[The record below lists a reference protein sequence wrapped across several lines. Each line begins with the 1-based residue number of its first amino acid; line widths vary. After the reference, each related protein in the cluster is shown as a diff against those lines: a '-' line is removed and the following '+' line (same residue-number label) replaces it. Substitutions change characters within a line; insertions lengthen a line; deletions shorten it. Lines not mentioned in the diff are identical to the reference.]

1 MERRKSPR
9 APVEVNFQLWKNK
22 KVKKKARGSIKD
34 ISLDGMRVETDLSLP
49 MGSDIVFS
57 LDLPAELK
65 FNLAGKIVW
74 QKKEEKKY
82 MYGIRFSELNITE
95 KPKLYNFVLA
105 TLSK

>member
-9 APVEVNFQLWKNK
+9 VPVEVDFQLWRHK
-22 KVKKKARGSIKD
+22 KVKKKAKGSIKD

-49 MGSDIVFS
+49 IGSDIVFS

-65 FNLAGKIVW
+65 FNLNGKIIW
-74 QKKEEKKY
+74 QKKEDKTY
-82 MYGIRFSELNITE
+82 IYGIKFSELNITE

>member
-9 APVEVNFQLWKNK
+9 VPVEVNFQLWENK
-22 KVKKKARGSIKD
+22 KVKEKAKGSIKN
-34 ISLDGMRVETDLSLP
+34 ISLDGMCIETTLSLR
-49 MGSDIVFS
+49 MGSNIVFS

-65 FNLAGKIVW
+65 FNLAGKIIW
-74 QKKEEKKY
+74 QNEEEEKY
-82 MYGIRFSELNITE
+82 IYGVKFSELNITE

>member
-9 APVEVNFQLWKNK
+9 VPVEVNFQLWKNK
-22 KVKKKARGSIKD
+22 KVKKSAKGSIKN
-34 ISLDGMRVETDLSLP
+34 ISLDGMRVETDLSLR
-49 MGSDIVFS
+49 MGSAVVFS

-82 MYGIRFSELNITE
+82 IYGIRFSELNITE